1 LGALDILA
9 AAFLLLNFH
18 MAVSNNQVES
28 SISTTSIGDRLPD
41 AMQNREKITIAVAG
55 EGPLVSA
62 LRRALILEMREAGMR
77 NVELAQEL
85 EPAYK
90 NPVLLV
96 RVGSPSVIWTP
107 FFATSR
113 FSFQAGY
120 ASNGD
125 ATFMKPIVY
134 DNRNGPALNMSAEY
148 EVNDRSWGILSRPGY
163 YRILSESL
171 AKSIVEATMN
181 LYK

>member
-1 LGALDILA
+1 MAILA

-41 AMQNREKITIAVAG
+41 AMQHREKITIAVAG
-55 EGPLVSA
+55 EGPLVDA
-62 LRRALILEMREAGMR
+62 LRRELVLEMRQAGME
-77 NVELAQEL
+77 NVKPAQEL
-85 EPAYK
+85 APAYQ

-96 RVGSPSVIWTP
+96 TVGNPGAIWTP
-107 FFATSR
+107 FFATSQ
-113 FSFQAGY
+113 FSIQAGY

-125 ATFMKPIVY
+125 ATFKEPLVY
-134 DNRNGPALNMSAEY
+134 DNENGPALNMSAEFK
-148 EVNDRSWGILSRPGY
+148 VTDRSWGILSRPGY
-163 YRILSESL
+163 DQILAESL
-171 AKSIVEATMN
+171 AKPIVDATKN